1 MSANS
6 NFLDASLP
14 VLLCDRLQQQSSS
27 CPSLG
32 KACDLVKQAIDADV
46 RQDWAE
52 AFKLYKNS
60 LDYFNMAYK
69 YEKNPKLKDL
79 IRSKVEEYLERA
91 EKLKD
96 HLASLEAKAKADAD
110 GSKKAVSGGGGGAQ
124 AKKGQGDDDDAEN
137 KKLRD
142 GLSSAILSE
151 TPNVRWEDVAGLEQ
165 AKESLKEAVILPI
178 KFPHLFTGKRTPW
191 RGILLYGPPGTG
203 KSYLAKA
210 VATEAK
216 STFFSVSSS
225 DLVSKW
231 MGESERLVK
240 QLFAMAREHAPSIIF
255 IDEIDSLCGTR
266 GEGESEASRRIKTEF
281 LVQMNGV
288 GNDQAGVLV
297 LGATNIPWALDVAI
311 KRRFE
316 KRIYIPLPDPAARV
330 KMFHLNIGTTPCQ
343 LSQADYRALA
353 DQTEGYSGSDLAVV
367 VRDALMQPVR
377 KVLSATHFKEVEVP
391 VEGADPPR
399 TVKKLTPCSPGDPAA
414 KELTWNDINS
424 DELLE
429 PPLTYNDFVRAVQ
442 SAKPTVTQ
450 EDIKQHLI
458 FAQEGGSE

>member
-1 MSANS
+1 M
-6 NFLDASLP
+6 
-14 VLLCDRLQQQSSS
+14 
-27 CPSLG
+27 
-32 KACDLVKQAIDADV
+32 
-46 RQDWAE
+46 
-52 AFKLYKNS
+52 
-60 LDYFNMAYK
+60 
-69 YEKNPKLKDL
+69 
-79 IRSKVEEYLERA
+79 
-91 EKLKD
+91 
-96 HLASLEAKAKADAD
+96 
-110 GSKKAVSGGGGGAQ
+110 
-124 AKKGQGDDDDAEN
+124 
-137 KKLRD
+137 
-142 GLSSAILSE
+142 SE

-231 MGESERLVK
+231 MGESERCARRSSASFLTSPLGWGRGMLIIPVAPSSHRLVK

-311 KRRFE
+311 KRRCVPMWWPRE
-316 KRIYIPLPDPAARV
+316 
-330 KMFHLNIGTTPCQ
+330 NCT
-343 LSQADYRALA
+343 
-353 DQTEGYSGSDLAVV
+353 GYPGS
-367 VRDALMQPVR
+367 
-377 KVLSATHFKEVEVP
+377 
-391 VEGADPPR
+391 
-399 TVKKLTPCSPGDPAA
+399 
-414 KELTWNDINS
+414 
-424 DELLE
+424 
-429 PPLTYNDFVRAVQ
+429 
-442 SAKPTVTQ
+442 
-450 EDIKQHLI
+450 
-458 FAQEGGSE
+458 